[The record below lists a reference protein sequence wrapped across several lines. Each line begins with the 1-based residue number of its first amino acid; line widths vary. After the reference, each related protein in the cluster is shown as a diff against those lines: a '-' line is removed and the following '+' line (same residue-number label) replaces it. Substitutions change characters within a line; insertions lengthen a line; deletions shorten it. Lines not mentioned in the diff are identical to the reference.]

1 MGDNHKITV
10 RSLTDSELDNL
21 YGNRKVP
28 VGKCFKGTDG
38 HLYKQM
44 EDEVLHLNIV
54 SEKSYVVNTLHA
66 GFLNDDSIRRFVEID
81 PKVFSDRLSEI
92 ILKLSAIV

>member
-21 YGNRKVP
+21 YGNRKIA
-28 VGKCFKGTDG
+28 VGKCFKGSEG

-44 EDEVLHLNIV
+44 EDDVLHLNIMT
-54 SEKSYVVNTLHA
+54 EKSYLVNTLHA
-66 GFLNDDSIRRFVEID
+66 GFLNDVSVRQFEEID
-81 PKVFSDRLSEI
+81 PKIFNDKLSEI
-92 ILKLSAIV
+92 ILKLSENV